1 MKTLLDIKRA
11 RAIIGGFGSTR
22 VLVIGDLIMD
32 HFIWGKVKR
41 ISPEAPVPVVE
52 VSSEDL
58 MLGGAANVANNIAS
72 LGGAPLL
79 TGVIGGD
86 KDGDNFIKE
95 IKKLGIDQGGVV
107 TDNLRPTTTKTRI
120 IAHHQQVVR
129 FDREE
134 GDALRVATTAK
145 VLSYIKK
152 AAKNADVVVIS
163 DYAKGL
169 LTKELLTEIKAICKK
184 HGRPLAI
191 DPKVEHFDLYKGATV
206 VTPNNLE
213 AEEASGIEILDSRT
227 LKKAGKLLKKKLRA
241 EALLVTRGEHG
252 MDLFEKSSETHIPTV
267 AKEVFDVSGAGD
279 TVIGVYALALGAG
292 ASFKESAMLA
302 NFAAGVVVAKVG
314 TATVT
319 KRELIEAA
327 KSGLQGG

>member
-1 MKTLLDIKRA
+1 MKSLLNIKRA
-11 RAIIGGFGSTR
+11 RAIIGGFGAAR

-52 VSSEDL
+52 VDSEDL
-58 MLGGAANVANNIAS
+58 LLGGAANVANNIGS
-72 LGGAPLL
+72 LGSAPLL

-86 KDGDNFIKE
+86 KDGDNFIK
-95 IKKLGIDQGGVV
+95 KLRELSIDPAGIV

-134 GDALRVATTAK
+134 PNALPAATTAK
-145 VLSYIKK
+145 VLGYIKK
-152 AAKNADVVVIS
+152 AIKGSDVVVVS

-169 LTKELLTEIKAICKK
+169 LTKGLLSEIKAICKK

-206 VTPNNLE
+206 VTPNNFE
-213 AEEASGIEILDSRT
+213 AEEASGIEISDSKT
-227 LKKAGKLLKKKLRA
+227 LKKAGELLQKRLGTK
-241 EALLVTRGEHG
+241 ALLITRGEHG
-252 MDLFEKSSETHIPTV
+252 MSLFEQKSETHIPTV

-279 TVIGVYALALGAG
+279 TVIGVFALALAAG
-292 ASFKESAMLA
+292 ASFKESATLA
-302 NFAAGVVVAKVG
+302 NFAAGVVVGKIG

-319 KRELIEAA
+319 QAELTEAV
-327 KSGLQGG
+327 KKGLGAG